1 MLLQD
6 SIHTETIV
14 APDLPDLMEHIPTR
28 PQTPYQVL
36 RLLPK
41 DATPA
46 QQDSAIQ
53 AWFQPGEIHYS
64 SQPDTLHL
72 PGHDI
77 GRSLKDVNLP
87 QYYRQN
93 FFSENSMYHPEL
105 DSERF
110 GMAGDPIPYSTQ
122 NDNIITSLLLLSF
135 VITMVA
141 FSITRNLLIRQA
153 KDFFNV
159 IKADHDLSETSIE
172 IRSQIFFVAQTC
184 LLWSLLYFFYTKK
197 YVANSFIL
205 SDEYLLVAIFFGV
218 FFGFYVLRNIVYTMV
233 NYVFF
238 DGKRNIRFLRTHL
251 FIDSCE
257 GLLLYPI
264 VALLTFFDI
273 SAISVVYYTIF
284 VLVLVKILTFY
295 RCSIIF
301 FRQNAL
307 YFQIILYFCTLE
319 IVPLIA
325 LWGGLSVIVN
335 ALKINF

>member
-6 SIHTETIV
+6 SIHTEAIV
-14 APDLPDLMEHIPTR
+14 APELPDLMEHTPTK

-72 PGHDI
+72 PGHGI

-87 QYYRQN
+87 KYYREN
-93 FFSENSMYHPEL
+93 FFSKSDMYHPEL
-105 DSERF
+105 DSKHF
-110 GMAGDPIPYSTQ
+110 GMAGEPIPYSTR
-122 NDNIITSLLLLSF
+122 NDNVITALMLLCF
-135 VITMVA
+135 VITMIA
-141 FSITRNLLIRQA
+141 FSLTRNVLVSQA
-153 KDFFNV
+153 KNFFHLASAN
-159 IKADHDLSETSIE
+159 KDLSETSLE
-172 IRSQIFFVAQTC
+172 IRSQLFLVVQTC
-184 LLWSLLYFFYTKK
+184 LLWALLYFFYTKE
-197 YVANSFIL
+197 YVATSFNIP
-205 SDEYLLVAIFFGV
+205 DEYLLVAIFFGV
-218 FFGFYVLRNIVYTMV
+218 FAGFFVARYIVYSLV
-233 NYVFF
+233 NAVFF
-238 DGKRNIRFLRTHL
+238 DGKRNRRFLHTHL

-257 GLLLYPI
+257 GLLLFPI
-264 VALLTFFDI
+264 VALLTFFEI
-273 SAISVVYYTIF
+273 SAISVVYYTVS

-295 RCSIIF
+295 RTLIIF
-301 FRQNAL
+301 FRQKAL
-307 YFQIILYFCTLE
+307 YLQIILYFCTLE

>member
-6 SIHTETIV
+6 SIHTEAIV
-14 APDLPDLMEHIPTR
+14 APELPDLMEHTPTR

-77 GRSLKDVNLP
+77 GRNLKDVNLP
-87 QYYRQN
+87 QYYREN
-93 FFSENSMYHPEL
+93 FFSKSDMYHPEL
-105 DSERF
+105 DSKHS
-110 GMAGDPIPYSTQ
+110 GMAGEPIPYSTR
-122 NDNIITSLLLLSF
+122 NDNVITSLMLLCF
-135 VITMVA
+135 VITMIA
-141 FSITRNLLIRQA
+141 FSLTRNVLINQA
-153 KDFFNV
+153 KDFFHLSSAN
-159 IKADHDLSETSIE
+159 KDLNETSIE
-172 IRSQIFFVAQTC
+172 IRSQLFFVVQTC
-184 LLWSLLYFFYTKK
+184 LLWALLYFFYTKE
-197 YVANSFIL
+197 YVATSFIL
-205 SDEYLLVAIFFGV
+205 TDEYLLVAIFFGV
-218 FFGFYVLRNIVYTMV
+218 FVGFYLFRNFVYSLV
-233 NYVFF
+233 NFVFF
-238 DGKRNIRFLRTHL
+238 DGKRNRRFLHTHL

-264 VALLTFFDI
+264 VVLLTFFDI
-273 SAISVVYYTIF
+273 SAITVVYYTIS

-295 RCSIIF
+295 RCFIIF
-301 FRQNAL
+301 FRQKAFYL
-307 YFQIILYFCTLE
+307 QIILYFCTLE

>member
-1 MLLQD
+1 MLVKD
-6 SIHTETIV
+6 SIHTEAIV

-72 PGHDI
+72 PGHDA
-77 GRSLKDVNLP
+77 GRNLKDVNLP
-87 QYYRQN
+87 QYYREN
-93 FFSENSMYHPEL
+93 FFSTSAMYHPEL
-105 DSERF
+105 EGGRF
-110 GMAGDPIPYSTQ
+110 GMAGDPIPYSTR
-122 NDNIITSLLLLSF
+122 NDNIITSILLICI
-135 VITMVA
+135 VVTMIA
-141 FSITRNLLIRQA
+141 FSITKNVIVRQA

-159 IKADHDLSETSIE
+159 VKANQDLSETSIE
-172 IRSQIFFVAQTC
+172 IRSQYFFVAQTS
-184 LLWSLLYFFYTKK
+184 LLMALLYFFYTRE
-197 YVANSFIL
+197 YIASSFIL
-205 SDEYLLVAIFFGV
+205 SDEYLLVAILFGV
-218 FFGFYVLRNIVYTMV
+218 IFGYFIVKNIVFTFVDYI
-233 NYVFF
+233 FF
-238 DGKRNIRFLRTHL
+238 DSKRNRRFLHSHL

-257 GLLLYPI
+257 GILLYPI

-273 SAISVVYYTIF
+273 SALTVVYYTII
-284 VLVLVKILTFY
+284 VVVLVKILTFY
-295 RCSIIF
+295 RCFLIF
-301 FRQNAL
+301 FRQNAYYL
-307 YFQIILYFCTLE
+307 QIILYFCTLE